1 MRGLVVTVKGLD
13 LILVIVGLGVD
24 GNFMS
29 FKKINVCVIK
39 RILCGQQVGG
49 KNSSEELLIIIQIR
63 SDGGSNQGTSSRGGE
78 K

>member
-1 MRGLVVTVKGLD
+1 MRGLVVTVKGVD

-39 RILCGQQVGG
+39 RILCGQQLEARTAA
-49 KNSSEELLIIIQIR
+49 KSF
-63 SDGGSNQGTSSRGGE
+63 
-78 K
+78 